1 MQDLDLGHLVEA
13 CQRQDRLAQHALYER
28 VVSRVHGLIVRM
40 VGRNEVDDVIQNI
53 FLQLFRTI
61 GSFRGESRFETWLYR
76 LVVNESLQYRRRN
89 CRWPIPSLE
98 VDCPARAAEPDTSWV
113 DSELLTRALDSLAPD
128 LRALFVLREV
138 EGLSYRELAEVA
150 AVPEGTVGSRLNRAR
165 QELRQS
171 MLALGWEE

>member
-1 MQDLDLGHLVEA
+1 VQDLDLGHLVEA
-13 CQRQDRLAQHALYER
+13 CQKQDRLAQHALYEQ
-28 VVSRVHGLIVRM
+28 VVGRVHGLVVRM

-76 LVVNESLQYRRRN
+76 LVVNEALQHRRRN
-89 CRWPIPSLE
+89 RRWPIPSLE
-98 VDCPARAAEPDTSWV
+98 GDCPARASEPDSSLG
-113 DSELLTRALDSLAPD
+113 DSELLSGALDALAPD

-138 EGLSYRELAEVA
+138 EGLSYRELAEVTN
-150 AVPEGTVGSRLNRAR
+150 VPEGTVGSRLNRAR
-165 QELRQS
+165 QELRRS